1 MSLVR
6 SFAPPLL
13 LALMI
18 CGDTVSA
25 QSPAAPLVRYTQ
37 AREHELRD
45 VVVLPGSVQAH
56 VQSLLAT
63 EVAGLVVELPAREGR
78 AISKGDVIARLRT
91 DELALRLRAAQGQHT
106 EALARKGRAERQL
119 GRARDLLAQEAI
131 SPEQFD
137 DAYSEFNAWVGRIQQ
152 LEAEIERIELD
163 IERCSI
169 RALVGGV
176 VVRELCEV
184 GEWIGTGAP
193 VVEIVSL
200 DDLEVRLDVPERYYV
215 ALERG
220 TRVELEIEALAG
232 LPARGSV
239 TAIIPRAN
247 PQARTFPVQVRI
259 EQPDRR
265 IGDGMLARVKLPV
278 GDARRAVIVPKDAVV
293 SGAQGR
299 MVWVIGED
307 GTVASVAVQ
316 AGEAVGEWITVRGE
330 VLPGARVVIR
340 GNERL
345 RPQQAVSAEHMEVP
359 LP

>member
-163 IERCSI
+163 IERC
-169 RALVGGV
+169 
-176 VVRELCEV
+176 
-184 GEWIGTGAP
+184 
-193 VVEIVSL
+193 
-200 DDLEVRLDVPERYYV
+200 
-215 ALERG
+215 
-220 TRVELEIEALAG
+220 
-232 LPARGSV
+232 
-239 TAIIPRAN
+239 
-247 PQARTFPVQVRI
+247 
-259 EQPDRR
+259 
-265 IGDGMLARVKLPV
+265 
-278 GDARRAVIVPKDAVV
+278 
-293 SGAQGR
+293 
-299 MVWVIGED
+299 
-307 GTVASVAVQ
+307 
-316 AGEAVGEWITVRGE
+316 
-330 VLPGARVVIR
+330 
-340 GNERL
+340 
-345 RPQQAVSAEHMEVP
+345 
-359 LP
+359 